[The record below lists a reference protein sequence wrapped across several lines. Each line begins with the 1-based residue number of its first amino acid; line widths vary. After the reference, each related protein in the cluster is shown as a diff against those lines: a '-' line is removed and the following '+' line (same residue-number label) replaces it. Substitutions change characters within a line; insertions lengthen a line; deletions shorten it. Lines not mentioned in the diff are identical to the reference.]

1 MKLWQIGFLLLL
13 TIILFGQYA
22 LNPMIAGADTWFYVN
37 QVCGKT
43 IHDTRDIIFDTLT
56 TIIPCDFIVMKI
68 YLAILFFTMLFFSA
82 KIGELYDKEH
92 GWMLALII
100 GFFTMFSLEF
110 IVFEND
116 SLGFTL
122 FFIALFF
129 VLRAFKE
136 KKPMI
141 SNDNLLAAG
150 FLIMAGLCWKGVAYW
165 VFALVIINP
174 IFIIPLIGILG
185 TQWDNLLWFITA
197 NRGIQEQVMFL
208 GIMYL
213 GLTPLFLFGLTKVSK
228 KEVLACC
235 LMLIPCI
242 FVQKLY
248 VLAIPFISIVAL
260 MGVLSI
266 KKYRDTI
273 ISTIIV
279 FSLFMAAFFGMHTYQ
294 EFPTV
299 DDFAVVQAAAQDTN
313 YVENSFGIGYVAIY
327 NGLNVSSYG
336 STDGNDFVCSGYVL
350 SHPWINDCNSCVVLN
365 TSKNIILYRC

>member
-13 TIILFGQYA
+13 TVILFGQYA

-37 QVCGKT
+37 QICGKT
-43 IHDTRDIIFDTLT
+43 IHETRDIIFDTLT
-56 TIIPCDFIVMKI
+56 TVLPCDFVVIKI

-110 IVFEND
+110 ITFEND
-116 SLGFTL
+116 TLGFTL

-129 VLRAFKE
+129 MLRAFKE
-136 KKPMI
+136 HKPMLSI
-141 SNDNLLAAG
+141 DNGLALV
-150 FLIMAGLCWKGVAYW
+150 FIILAGLCWKGIVYW
-165 VFALVIINP
+165 LFAAAIISP
-174 IFIIPLIGILG
+174 IFIIPLIGVLG
-185 TQWDNLLWFITA
+185 VYWQGLLWFITA
-197 NRGIQEQVMFL
+197 DRGIQEQTMFL

-228 KEVLACC
+228 KEVLICC
-235 LMLIPCI
+235 LMIIPCI

-273 ISTIIV
+273 IYTIII
-279 FSLFMAAFFGMHTYQ
+279 FSVFMAAFFGMHTYQ

-299 DDFAVVQAAAQDTN
+299 EDFAVVQSAAGYTKNIQ
-313 YVENSFGIGYVAIY
+313 NSFGLGYVAIY
-327 NGLNVSSYG
+327 NDLNVSRYG
-336 STDGNDFVCSGYVL
+336 STEGHDYICSGYVL
-350 SHPWINDCNSCVVLN
+350 THPWITDCNSCVVLN
-365 TSKNIILYRC
+365 TSKNVILYRC